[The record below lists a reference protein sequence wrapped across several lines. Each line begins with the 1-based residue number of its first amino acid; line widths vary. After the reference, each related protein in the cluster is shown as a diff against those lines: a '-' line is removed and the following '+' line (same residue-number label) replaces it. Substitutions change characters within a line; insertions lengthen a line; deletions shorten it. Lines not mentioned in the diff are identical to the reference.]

1 MGEKCNALL
10 KIVAHTMLDWGV
22 IFLIGIR
29 ISFLLFVDTYLNKI
43 DDGFEISMTRL
54 IYSLGMIALDFCMM
68 YGILNSKS
76 GLVAYCLTFNHL
88 INIIAYLLPCPRIDI
103 QDPGLRFSSSMAVLI
118 SGTQV
123 FPIRLNGFWPFM
135 LEMIRL
141 NLLASAHIA
150 LDIMNSPSLTY
161 LPLWKKQTNIQVDEK
176 NEGSEVKTIP
186 AAGDSNPP
194 LYVQVA

>member
-1 MGEKCNALL
+1 MKT
-10 KIVAHTMLDWGV
+10 VAQTMLELGV

-29 ISFLLFVDTYLNKI
+29 ISFLLFGDTYLNEI
-43 DDGFEISMTRL
+43 DDGFETSMAL

-88 INIIAYLLPCPRIDI
+88 NNIIDYLLPCPIY
-103 QDPGLRFSSSMAVLI
+103 PGLRFSSSMAVLI
-118 SGTQV
+118 FGTEV
-123 FPIRLNGFWPFM
+123 FQTGLNGFWPFM

-186 AAGDSNPP
+186 AAGDSNLP

>member
-1 MGEKCNALL
+1 MKT
-10 KIVAHTMLDWGV
+10 VAQTMLELGV
-22 IFLIGIR
+22 ILLIGIR
-29 ISFLLFVDTYLNKI
+29 ISFLLFGDTYLKET
-43 DDGFEISMTRL
+43 DDGFAL
-54 IYSLGMIALDFCMM
+54 ICSLGMIALDFCMM

-88 INIIAYLLPCPRIDI
+88 INIIAYLLPCPIY
-103 QDPGLRFSSSMAVLI
+103 PGLRFSSSMAVLI
-118 SGTQV
+118 FGTEVYQTG
-123 FPIRLNGFWPFM
+123 LNGFWPFM

-176 NEGSEVKTIP
+176 KEGSEVTKIP
-186 AAGDSNPP
+186 AAGDSNLP

>member
-10 KIVAHTMLDWGV
+10 KIVAQTMLDWGV

-29 ISFLLFVDTYLNKI
+29 ISFLLFGDTYLNET

-88 INIIAYLLPCPRIDI
+88 INIIAYLLPCPIY
-103 QDPGLRFSSSMAVLI
+103 PGLRFSSSMALLI
-118 SGTQV
+118 FGTEV
-123 FPIRLNGFWPFM
+123 FQTGLNGFWPFM

-161 LPLWKKQTNIQVDEK
+161 LPLWKKQTNIQVDEEK
-176 NEGSEVKTIP
+176 EGSEVTTIP
-186 AAGDSNPP
+186 AAGDSNLP
-194 LYVQVA
+194 LYVQVAWT

>member
-1 MGEKCNALL
+1 MKT
-10 KIVAHTMLDWGV
+10 VAQTMLELGV

-29 ISFLLFVDTYLNKI
+29 ISFLLFGDTYLKET
-43 DDGFEISMTRL
+43 DDGFAL
-54 IYSLGMIALDFCMM
+54 ICSLGMIALDFCMM

-88 INIIAYLLPCPRIDI
+88 NNIIDYLLPCPIY
-103 QDPGLRFSSSMAVLI
+103 PGLRFSSSMAVLI
-118 SGTQV
+118 FGTEV
-123 FPIRLNGFWPFM
+123 FQTGLNGFWPFM

-161 LPLWKKQTNIQVDEK
+161 LPLWKKQTNIQVDEEK
-176 NEGSEVKTIP
+176 EGSEVTTIP
-186 AAGDSNPP
+186 ASGDSNLP

>member
-1 MGEKCNALL
+1 
-10 KIVAHTMLDWGV
+10 
-22 IFLIGIR
+22 
-29 ISFLLFVDTYLNKI
+29 
-43 DDGFEISMTRL
+43 
-54 IYSLGMIALDFCMM
+54 
-68 YGILNSKS
+68 
-76 GLVAYCLTFNHL
+76 
-88 INIIAYLLPCPRIDI
+88 
-103 QDPGLRFSSSMAVLI
+103 MAVLI

-123 FPIRLNGFWPFM
+123 FQIRLNGFWPFM

-150 LDIMNSPSLTY
+150 LDIMSSTSLTY